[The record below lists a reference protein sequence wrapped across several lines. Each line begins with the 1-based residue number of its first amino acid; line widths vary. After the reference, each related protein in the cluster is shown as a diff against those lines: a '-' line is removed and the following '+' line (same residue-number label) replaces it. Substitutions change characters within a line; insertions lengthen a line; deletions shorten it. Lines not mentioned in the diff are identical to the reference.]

1 MVSITKSVGNG
12 VSVTVQEDTFI
23 EAFDA
28 MSTIEDCFRACPLPD
43 SDGSFKMMVR
53 NVEKD
58 GEKNTYYELI
68 DNKTRARLSLGQF
81 KEKGKSGLLFPK
93 RKDKEKNWLPNQG
106 WVVWEGH
113 TASNSGSSDGST
125 KTKASVTKTKAS
137 KEKSE
142 IPF

>member
-12 VSVTVQEDTFI
+12 ISVTVEEDTFI

-28 MSTIEDCFRACPLPD
+28 MSTIEDCFRPCPIPD
-43 SDGSFKMMVR
+43 SDGTFSMRVR
-53 NVEKD
+53 TVEKD
-58 GEKNTYYELI
+58 GETNNYYELH

-81 KEKGKSGLLFPK
+81 KEKAKSGLLFPK

-106 WVVWEGH
+106 WVVWEGY
-113 TASNSGSSDGST
+113 ANASSDGGT
-125 KTKASVTKTKAS
+125 KTKASATKTKAS
-137 KEKSE
+137 KDKSE